1 MIIEI
6 PHGENR
12 KRYPKMRWVGRK
24 TLHLVVTFII
34 GVAIATAYH
43 HITTSMK
50 VRKTAEAICEVFG
63 SDEQECKD
71 NIDNVLDMSDN
82 EVQNNI
88 NINGGGE

>member
-1 MIIEI
+1 MKKILPEGN
-6 PHGENR
+6 PR
-12 KRYPKMRWVGRK
+12 KRNPKMRWIARK
-24 TLHLVVTFII
+24 TLHLVATFII

-50 VRKTAEAICEVFG
+50 IRKTAEAICEVFG
-63 SDEQECKD
+63 TDEQECKD

-88 NINGGGE
+88 NINGGD